1 MAEECERAKFLAS
14 LGADVAK
21 LCAQCNLAASLR
33 LNGSHQFC
41 FALEEIESRAA
52 AFGHDAKEVKE
63 FPSKDDFSKIVNTK
77 VFTFEVRTTMGHYAI
92 RSPTYANASE
102 TVREETGEP
111 VLSVRKCSE

>member
-1 MAEECERAKFLAS
+1 MVECERAEFLAS
-14 LGADVAK
+14 LGVDVAK
-21 LCAQCNLAASLR
+21 LCDLCSSGVASR
-33 LNGSHQFC
+33 VDAPHQSC
-41 FALEEIESRAA
+41 IALEEIKTHV
-52 AFGHDAKEVKE
+52 AFNPNVMKNPVISNVAKIGEVHD
-63 FPSKDDFSKIVNTK
+63 TK